1 YVNDFVFPS
10 DDDENQNQKLPLWDA
25 ITYTEKSETE
35 SNIYNKQNGQWVESD
50 VKNLDKCRNFNIVTS
65 AGHVRLIYIS
75 YKNVA
80 NPLESLNE
88 VLVHDLEIPEVRNT
102 LKIIK
107 RGKQRLVFEVPNA
120 IYALLAL
127 QKYCQLYNA
136 SGHLNYEI
144 LATEE

>member
-10 DDDENQNQKLPLWDA
+10 DDENENQKLPLWEP
-25 ITYTEKSETE
+25 ITFTDKSESE
-35 SNIYNKQNGQWVESD
+35 SNKYEIRQGQWVMSD
-50 VKNLDKCRNFNIVTS
+50 IKNLDKCRNFNIVTS
-65 AGHVRLIYIS
+65 SGHIRLIYIS

-80 NPLESLNE
+80 NPLESLKE
-88 VLVHDLEIPEVRNT
+88 VIVENLLLPEMCNY

-107 RGKQRLVFEVPNA
+107 RGRQRIVFEVNA
-120 IYALLAL
+120 MYALLTL
-127 QKYCQLYNA
+127 QRYCQLYYK